1 MVRVYLELKNN
12 EWKEVEHSSFWIDRA
27 LLNRLKFLEKIRRD
41 QWDGVIIVDGKE
53 RGGKSTLGM
62 ICGWYLSKGKLNEKN
77 FAVGTNDCARK
88 IANLPDESVLMID
101 EGSTMLSSK
110 NSTSQEQK
118 RLIEILDVVGQK
130 RLIFIICLPCFF
142 DLNKTIAVRR
152 SKFLIHVY
160 EDENYK
166 RGRYSYWGETLK
178 PKLYKFGKKNFD
190 SYAYPP
196 AEFLGEYFS
205 FEPPFYKTYLEKIKD
220 QTLQMVLKNAID
232 SKTSN
237 EVLQEFKM
245 QTAGRL
251 KLSNQKITNQDLAYA
266 LVCSINTI
274 PMMLKRYESVLLEQN
289 KTISLR

>member
-27 LLNRLKFLEKIRRD
+27 SLNRLKFLEKIRGD

-62 ICGWYLSKGKLNEKN
+62 ICGWYLSKGKLTEKN

-88 IANLPDESVLMID
+88 IATLPDESILMID

-196 AEFLGEYFS
+196 AEFLGEYFP

-237 EVLQEFKM
+237 ELSMELKQSMVGKFQEVDPKYP
-245 QTAGRL
+245 QY
-251 KLSNQKITNQDLAYA
+251 KIAKIIQCNKE
-266 LVCSINTI
+266 TI
-274 PMMLKRYESVLLEQN
+274 PLLLERYKMAQ
-289 KTISLR
+289 